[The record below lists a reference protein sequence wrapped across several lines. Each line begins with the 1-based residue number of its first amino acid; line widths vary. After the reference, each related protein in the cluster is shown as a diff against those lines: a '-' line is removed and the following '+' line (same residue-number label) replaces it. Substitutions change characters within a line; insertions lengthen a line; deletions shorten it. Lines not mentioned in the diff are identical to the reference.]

1 MAIFSAPWGA
11 FSSASRISSSR
22 SEVHSMV
29 SPTSMSGVMNRA
41 SFSLAQGITSGSRLG
56 GTKAEK
62 STASTAAHRA
72 ATCSAVVPQQPP
84 KIRTPAAAKPAA

>member
-1 MAIFSAPWGA
+1 
-11 FSSASRISSSR
+11 
-22 SEVHSMV
+22 MV
-29 SPTSMSGVMNRA
+29 SPTSMSGVINRA

-62 STASTAAHRA
+62 STASTAARRA